1 MNREKINLNFK
12 PIFKRNKTSINMHE
26 SEKKEKNIYPLMYHN
41 IHLKLASWSHAFD
54 SLEFDKSKSNSIF
67 SRSK

>member
-1 MNREKINLNFK
+1 MKVK
-12 PIFKRNKTSINMHE
+12 KKR
-26 SEKKEKNIYPLMYHN
+26 KKKIYPLMYHN
-41 IHLKLASWSHAFD
+41 IHPKLASWSHAFD